1 MGFRCGIVGLPNVG
15 KSTIFNALT
24 AAGIES
30 ANYPFCTIEPNVG
43 MVPVPDVRLDKLA
56 ELVHTRRKVNAQM
69 EFVDIA
75 GLVSGASKGE
85 GLGNQFLGHIRQVDA
100 IAHVVRCFED
110 GNIVHVD
117 GSIDPLRDRE
127 VINTE
132 LILAD
137 LDTVAN
143 RLKKVT
149 SQAKTGDKTAKT
161 QQIILEKIQ
170 DALDNGK
177 PARSVQ
183 FSKDQEDAAAKLL
196 KEICLLTAKPVLYV
210 ANVLEEDIIKGNAFV
225 EALRQTVAEEENAP
239 VVMISGAIEEELS
252 GMGPDE
258 QLEFL
263 NDMGLDESGLNRL
276 IKAGYKLLGL
286 TNYFTVGEKETRAW
300 TIKLG
305 TKAPQAA
312 GVIHTDFERGFI
324 RAEVISYEDYIACG
338 SEAAAKDQGLWRL
351 EGKEYVVQDGDCINF
366 RFNV

>member
-43 MVPVPDVRLDKLA
+43 MVPVPDPRLDLLA
-56 ELVHTRRKVNAQM
+56 EMAKTKVKVNAQM

-100 IAHVVRCFED
+100 IAHVIRCFEND
-110 GNIVHVD
+110 NIVHVE

-137 LDTVAN
+137 LDTVEK
-143 RLKKVT
+143 RLKKT
-149 SQAKTGDKTAKT
+149 ASMAKSGDKLYKAQLT
-161 QQIILEKIQ
+161 ILEELEK
-170 DALDNGK
+170 LLNGGN
-177 PARSVQ
+177 PARLMEL
-183 FSKDQEDAAAKLL
+183 DDTGEKLMREL
-196 KEICLLTAKPVLYV
+196 CLLTSKPVLYV
-210 ANVLEEDIIKGNAFV
+210 ANVS
-225 EALRQTVAEEENAP
+225 EEEINTGNQWVDQLKEVAATENAS

-252 GMGPDE
+252 NLPVE
-258 QLEFL
+258 ERKEFL
-263 NDMGLDESGLNRL
+263 EDMGLTESGLHRL
-276 IKAGYKLLGL
+276 IKAGYELLGL
-286 TNYFTVGEKETRAW
+286 INYFTVGEKETRAW
-300 TIKLG
+300 TITKG
-305 TKAPQAA
+305 TKAPGAA
-312 GVIHTDFERGFI
+312 AAIHTDFEKGFI
-324 RAEVISYEDYIACG
+324 RAEVIAYDDFVSCG
-338 SEAAAKDQGLWRL
+338 GEAGAKEKGLLRL
-351 EGKEYVVQDGDCINF
+351 EGKEYVVKDGDCMHF

>member
-43 MVPVPDVRLDKLA
+43 MVPVPDERLDRLAKLVKTRSK
-56 ELVHTRRKVNAQM
+56 VHAQM

-100 IAHVVRCFED
+100 IAHVVRCFSD
-110 GNIVHVD
+110 DNIVHVS
-117 GSIDPLRDRE
+117 GSIDPTRDRE

-137 LDTVAN
+137 LDTVQK
-143 RLKKVT
+143 RLTKT
-149 SQAKTGDKTAKT
+149 ASQAKSGDKVYKE
-161 QQIILEKIQ
+161 QLGILQTIETH
-170 DALDNGK
+170 LNNGK
-177 PARSVQ
+177 PARLLTL
-183 FSKDQEDAAAKLL
+183 DDTGRKLL
-196 KEICLLTAKPVLYV
+196 KELFLLSAKPLLYV
-210 ANVLEEDIIKGNAFV
+210 ANVHENDILTGNVMVEELEKA
-225 EALRQTVAEEENAP
+225 AAEEHAS

-252 GMGPDE
+252 GLNPE
-258 QLEFL
+258 ERLEFL
-263 NDMGLDESGLNRL
+263 KDMGLAEPGLNRL
-276 IKAGYKLLGL
+276 IKAGYDLLGL
-286 TNYFTVGEKETRAW
+286 ITYFTVGEKETRAW
-300 TIKLG
+300 TLAKG
-305 TKAPQAA
+305 SKAPQAA

-324 RAEVISYEDYIACG
+324 RAEVIAYGDYIACG
-338 SEAAAKDQGLWRL
+338 SEATAREKGLLRS
-351 EGKEYVVQDGDCINF
+351 EGKEYVVQDGDCITF